1 MKIKTIKVSGYRQL
15 QDITIDLEER
25 ITIVGGPNNS
35 GKTSLIE
42 LFKWVF
48 GKGAKIERGDLPI
61 LSCQT
66 WCDAI
71 FPELKTAFLSG
82 KEKEAII
89 ANVCE
94 LLFPSKDKEPIR
106 IDPIEVRI
114 HITYNPLKDDIRLFS
129 GYNMEFEKEKNSFYF
144 LYRHAID
151 KTLFINNLSEQYE
164 KLTIRFQN
172 LPKVDSDEQKEPI
185 RILKD
190 MLLSLYAKSSED
202 SVYFTDVLY
211 TNKNN
216 LSTHDFKK
224 LFNYENIMATRVLD
238 DDKSQKLHTLSMNL
252 IETAK
257 TDETWKEMMLSLPD
271 QILKPIQDASIKN
284 LVIKTSIETLQTTI
298 AAIGKTKGQNTNK
311 IIIDMDVTEESIQTL
326 LEGSTQAKYQAGELF
341 LSESSQGLGY
351 SNMIFL
357 HLQLERFR
365 NSLDA
370 TKVNFFIIEEPEA
383 HMHPQMQ
390 QVFTGYLFKYYAEK
404 PDMQGLITTH
414 SSEVIKKAEIPHLR
428 ILRQTEAGT
437 FACKLFNLRTFYENQ
452 EKDLKE
458 FYDSFYTIAFPDI
471 IFADKIILYEG
482 DTERM
487 LIKQGLQDIGE
498 LNELTQLYLSYV
510 QVGGAYAYKY
520 VPLLKFLKIKSLII
534 TDLDYKKECTELST
548 IENSSTTNPTIN
560 HFFSKQTPQETEEE
574 AEEKDDKEATGLTVK
589 ELYTKKAEKETI
601 FLDGLI
607 FLAYP
612 GEKDGYARTLEEAM
626 LAKKYGVSVHDIKS
640 REEWRKLRKK
650 EKLKFTIPQK
660 DDPGIRDIVTSS
672 SSGKTDFMYSVILE
686 KKIEEMF
693 PDYIKEALLWL
704 KD

>member
-71 FPELKTAFLSG
+71 FPELKTVFLSG

-471 IFADKIILYEG
+471 VFADKIILYEG

-560 HFFSKQTPQETEEE
+560 HFFPKQTPQETEEE